1 MKIIIFSTGC
11 PQCRVL
17 EAKLKQKGIEYEVV
31 NDIAIMTEKGYMS
44 VPVLEVDDVSMT
56 FKQAVDWVNKQ

>member
-56 FKQAVDWVNKQ
+56 FKRAVDWVNKQ